1 MVGTL
6 FGSDLDGDA
15 ALTHQA
21 ARAHALVPARSIRR
35 GLEARRAVGILRVV
49 PLRAHVAV
57 CSAHAPAVQVRALE
71 EPFVRRARPPVARF
85 ERGGGRGGSSLLT
98 FVPLEVAAD
107 LAAGTGG

>member
-35 GLEARRAVGILRVV
+35 ALEARRAVGILRVV
-49 PLRAHVAV
+49 PLRTHVAV

-71 EPFVRRARPPVARF
+71 QPLVGRTRPPVARL
-85 ERGGGRGGSSLLT
+85 ERGGGRGGPALLT
-98 FVPLEVAAD
+98 VVALEVSTD
-107 LAAGTGG
+107 LAAGAT

>member
-1 MVGTL
+1 MSTL

-35 GLEARRAVGILRVV
+35 ALEARRAVGVLRVV
-49 PLRAHVAV
+49 PLRAHVTV
-57 CSAHAPAVQVRALE
+57 GSAHAPVVLIGTLE
-71 EPFVRRARPPVARF
+71 EPLVARARPPVARL
-85 ERGGGRGGSSLLT
+85 ERGGGRGGPALLT
-98 FVPLEVAAD
+98 FVSLEVAAD